1 MITNEIHVVY
11 TETKIGNLDHARGG
25 GAKGSH
31 MGKGHKAGVSVYFGH
46 MSSFFFKKGAL
57 ACATSLKG
65 HYHMFMQWV
74 FFFFMKIHIY
84 FMF

>member
-11 TETKIGNLDHARGG
+11 TETRVGKLDHARGG
-25 GAKGSH
+25 GVKGSH

-46 MSSFFFKKGAL
+46 MSSFFQKGCFSMRYLTKRAL
-57 ACATSLKG
+57 SHVHAVGLS
-65 HYHMFMQWV
+65 
-74 FFFFMKIHIY
+74 FFMKIHIY